1 MVIKN
6 GWLSKTDIFFQ
17 KSIHY
22 SHHKEN
28 HLRSLQEGIPPA
40 GLKRKKKQPLVAIS
54 EDFQMKWD
62 EALHMAE
69 MSLVQLLNVESHK
82 VIAKSEKD
90 LDDHLKRDYPDNFR
104 EKHC

>member
-1 MVIKN
+1 MDGYRKQVFSFKN
-6 GWLSKTDIFFQ
+6 LY
-17 KSIHY
+17 IHY

-28 HLRSLQEGIPPA
+28 HLRSLQEGIPPV
-40 GLKRKKKQPLVAIS
+40 GLKRKKKQPFVAIS
-54 EDFQMKWD
+54 EDFQTKWD